1 MVVVLR
7 RGLVAAGVGLALAAT
22 SGVAPAEPA
31 EPAALPACIKVRAR
45 AQYGAYGY
53 DHIVSIHDGCDKTA
67 ACVVKTDV
75 NPDPLSVR
83 VAPGKTEEVVT
94 FRGSPSYTFHA
105 TVRCELV
112 DE

>member
-1 MVVVLR
+1 MLALRRVVQALVLTGFVVV
-7 RGLVAAGVGLALAAT
+7 ALGAH
-22 SGVAPAEPA
+22 AEPT
-31 EPAALPACIKVRAR
+31 AALPACIKVRAR

-67 ACVVKTDV
+67 ACVVRTDV
-75 NPDPLSVR
+75 NPDPMSVR

-94 FRGSPSYTFHA
+94 FRGSPSYEFHA

>member
-1 MVVVLR
+1 MLALR
-7 RGLVAAGVGLALAAT
+7 RVVFPLLLALGAL
-22 SGVAPAEPA
+22 GAPVVHA

-67 ACVVKTDV
+67 ACVVRTDV
-75 NPDPLSVR
+75 NPDPISVR
-83 VAPGKTEEVVT
+83 VAPGATEEVVT
-94 FRGSPSYTFHA
+94 FRGSPSYEFHA